1 MPGIDNFFGLGLR
14 ESRDWLTVL
23 RTREM
28 QGNAGREREMQGNG
42 WQGNPGRGR
51 EVLGNAGRERE
62 RQGNGWQGNED
73 LRRGDG

>member
-14 ESRDWLTVL
+14 ELRDWLTVL

-28 QGNAGREREMQGNG
+28 
-42 WQGNPGRGR
+42 QGNPGRGR

>member
-14 ESRDWLTVL
+14 ELRDWLTVL

-42 WQGNPGRGR
+42 WQGN
-51 EVLGNAGRERE
+51 
-62 RQGNGWQGNED
+62 ED

>member
-28 QGNAGREREMQGNG
+28 QGNAGREREMQGN
-42 WQGNPGRGR
+42 
-51 EVLGNAGRERE
+51 AGRERE